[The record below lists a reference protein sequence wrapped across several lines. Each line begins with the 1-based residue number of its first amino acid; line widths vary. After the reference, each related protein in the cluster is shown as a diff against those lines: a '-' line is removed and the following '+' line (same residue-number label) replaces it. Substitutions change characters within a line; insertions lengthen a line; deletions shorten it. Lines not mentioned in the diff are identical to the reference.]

1 MGLKMAMLSYSIAYG
16 APIAQLV
23 EQLPFKEMVPG
34 SNPGGGTYIF
44 ILLLI
49 LSGWFILKSHE

>member
-1 MGLKMAMLSYSIAYG
+1 MSDYLLNYVVLIIILSDI

-34 SNPGGGTYIF
+34 SIPGGGTT
-44 ILLLI
+44 
-49 LSGWFILKSHE
+49 